1 MCLVPPLLRHLLT
14 LLQGQ
19 TENEVLALDG
29 ADVCVAKPG
38 YIYTPENEAQYRA
51 LLAQTGR
58 EIPGIH
64 LDVCAA
70 AMLQQTLDGFEKE
83 PLLNEDLE
91 RLGRRALEAAA

>member
-1 MCLVPPLLRHLLT
+1 VLT

-38 YIYTPENEAQYRA
+38 FIYTPENDAQYRA